1 MHSKEVGIVESWGAF
16 DHLAKPGFH
25 CIICPQY
32 SLPAVISMR
41 TRMLEV
47 RCDTKTLDNVFCVVR
62 VAVMYRV
69 VDPRKANYLLT
80 DEVGQIRSYVANV
93 IRSSLPKLDID
104 DAFVSK
110 DDIAKDCL
118 STLAKQMLD
127 YGFEIVNVLVTDLEP
142 DSNVKASM
150 NMIEAS
156 KRMRVAAAEKGEAEK
171 ILQVKAAEAEAD
183 AKYLSGLGVSR
194 QRSAIVMGLR
204 DTVTEYTG
212 EVTGTSANDVL
223 DLLLVTQY
231 FDMMKDVAHKNR
243 QTSIFLSHEP
253 SAVAT
258 LRADLRENFMTGEKK
273 KT

>member
-1 MHSKEVGIVESWGAF
+1 
-16 DHLAKPGFH
+16 
-25 CIICPQY
+25 
-32 SLPAVISMR
+32 
-41 TRMLEV
+41 MLEV